1 MDRPW
6 TVHGIEKYKQY
17 KLWTNCVRLK
27 LIPIQDK
34 IDLANAR
41 EKKDNIGDD
50 SEETAVKMEE
60 ENGTEDNTEEISSEV
75 KLEESEDNPV
85 MVQLA
90 PEDRQENLKMEEID
104 EIKIEESSPIGI
116 GVISSNNNH
125 IWYY

>member
-1 MDRPW
+1 M
-6 TVHGIEKYKQY
+6 
-17 KLWTNCVRLK
+17 
-27 LIPIQDK
+27 IPIQDK

-125 IWYY
+125 I

>member
-17 KLWTNCVRLK
+17 KRWTNCVRLK
-27 LIPIQDK
+27 LILIQDK

-50 SEETAVKMEE
+50 SEETAVKIEE

-90 PEDRQENLKMEEID
+90 PEDRQKNLKMEEID

-125 IWYY
+125 ICY